1 MPLYVSHLQPELA
14 TARYAKFLEI
24 VVDESERHVCVDLGT
39 RHFMGAPE
47 VLFDSLVRCVEATR
61 TRYDEIIPGMRS
73 RIESII
79 KTSLGLNPYEISLQ
93 QFSRAWCIRWL
104 CFHDEH
110 RLEAMYQ
117 ANMLCRDLIMEQ
129 QQKDDEIYII
139 MSLLLLPFQKQ
150 QQVGGTEKDVHHQ
163 YLPIVPLDSEHLIQ
177 ATRRQTNIKVLS
189 MNIVFFANIRSHRKN
204 ILNGENL

>member
-1 MPLYVSHLQPELA
+1 MY
-14 TARYAKFLEI
+14 
-24 VVDESERHVCVDLGT
+24 VDLGT

-73 RIESII
+73 RLESII
-79 KTSLGLNPYEISLQ
+79 KTSFGLNPYEISLQ

-139 MSLLLLPFQKQ
+139 MSF
-150 QQVGGTEKDVHHQ
+150 
-163 YLPIVPLDSEHLIQ
+163 IVAISEATASRWHGEGCASSIFAYCSLD
-177 ATRRQTNIKVLS
+177 
-189 MNIVFFANIRSHRKN
+189 
-204 ILNGENL
+204 